1 MMYFLNF
8 TKPPTNQST
17 AQTTKKGKKYIIQSS
32 LKQILAAAARLNTNS
47 HNNRLSTIV

>member
-17 AQTTKKGKKYIIQSS
+17 AQTTKKGKNIY
-32 LKQILAAAARLNTNS
+32 N
-47 HNNRLSTIV
+47 TIVSKTNFGGSGAFKYEFA